1 LTNSCGVTSKDL
13 RYETKKIMI
22 LAQTELTRA
31 KVTSEVSTLEQDFR
45 LLLRTIL
52 RLLKY
57 SKREKNFYVQQTK

>member
-1 LTNSCGVTSKDL
+1 MV
-13 RYETKKIMI
+13 
-22 LAQTELTRA
+22 LAQTELTWA
-31 KVTSEVSTLEQDFR
+31 KVTSKVSTLEQDFR